1 MRSTSGNARNTEAR
15 CTPPLRSTRFPSVEH
30 QLPPPPP
37 LFPNPSAG
45 VHRCSAAARMYEEA
59 SRLSSSKL
67 ATASGALRRMSDVPV
82 SCGMMDRPIPSQY
95 AVLRAECG
103 KLVSMHQIGVRRKPK
118 RSARVY
124 RIQCNAPMCP
134 ASFSWSGSCHPSRG
148 HAAAATTTILQRP
161 YGALGHTLYR
171 TRVRNFPFAV
181 RDRSN
186 RYTDLYVYI
195 YRTLEKLHDATDVAV
210 YLATIPVLSLRGWL
224 FT

>member
-1 MRSTSGNARNTEAR
+1 
-15 CTPPLRSTRFPSVEH
+15 
-30 QLPPPPP
+30 
-37 LFPNPSAG
+37 
-45 VHRCSAAARMYEEA
+45 MYEEA

-134 ASFSWSGSCHPSRG
+134 ASFSWSGSCHPSRD
-148 HAAAATTTILQRP
+148 HAAAATPAILHRP
-161 YGALGHTLYR
+161 YGAFGHTLRYTGHAFAIFRSPFGTERIDIRTHR
-171 TRVRNFPFAV
+171 TR
-181 RDRSN
+181 
-186 RYTDLYVYI
+186 
-195 YRTLEKLHDATDVAV
+195 EKLHDATDVAV
-210 YLATIPVLSLRGWL
+210 YLATIPDVFLQGGFFFITESDFRAGVTQKIGPL
-224 FT
+224 